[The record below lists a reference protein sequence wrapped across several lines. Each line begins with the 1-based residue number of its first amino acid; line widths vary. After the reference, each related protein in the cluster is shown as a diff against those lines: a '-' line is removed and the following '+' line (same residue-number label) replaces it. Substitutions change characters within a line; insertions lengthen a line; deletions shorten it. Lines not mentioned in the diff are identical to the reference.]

1 MLSHILIPTDGSD
14 LAQKGVDYGLWLAD
28 GYGGKVTIITV
39 TEQPP
44 VPSIGESE
52 WGKVGMDP
60 DHLPEN
66 ASTRHAKAILS
77 AAKAAAEKIGLSV
90 ETLHTQN
97 VSPAAAIVDVAKK
110 NGCSLIVMASHRRRG
125 IKSILL
131 GSQTAEVLATAPIPV
146 LVVP

>member
-1 MLSHILIPTDGSD
+1 MHSHILIPTDGSE
-14 LAQKGVDYGLWLAD
+14 LAQKGVDYGLSLAD

-52 WGKVGMDP
+52 WEGKVGMDP
-60 DHLPEN
+60 DRLEDAN
-66 ASTRHAKAILS
+66 TRHAKAILS
-77 AAKAAAEKIGLSV
+77 AAKATAEKMGLTV

-97 VSPAAAIVDVAKK
+97 VSPAAAIVDTAKK
-110 NGCSLIVMASHRRRG
+110 HGCSLIVMASHRRRG

-131 GSQTAEVLATAPIPV
+131 GSQTAEVLATASIPV

>member
-1 MLSHILIPTDGSD
+1 MHSHILIPTDGSE
-14 LAQKGVDYGLWLAD
+14 LAQKGVDYGLSLAD

-60 DHLPEN
+60 DRLED
-66 ASTRHAKAILS
+66 AGARHAKAILS
-77 AAKAAAEKIGLSV
+77 AAKAMAEEMGLTV
-90 ETLHTQN
+90 ETFHTQN

-125 IKSILL
+125 IKSVLL

>member
-1 MLSHILIPTDGSD
+1 VHSHILIPTDGSE
-14 LAQKGVDYGLWLAD
+14 LAQKGVDYGLSLAD

-52 WGKVGMDP
+52 WGKVGMDS
-60 DHLPEN
+60 DRHED
-66 ASTRHAKAILS
+66 AGARHAKAVLS
-77 AAKAAAEKIGLSV
+77 AAKAMAEEMGLTV

-125 IKSILL
+125 IKSVLL

-146 LVVP
+146 LVIP